1 MRRGA
6 GIGGLIQSQQQ
17 STQYKSVGKQ
27 LEETQVEQLRSQLAL
42 FQSQLSSFASRYRAD
57 INANPIL
64 RYHFH
69 TMCTS
74 MGVDPLASSSALRL
88 LLLPLLLA
96 LLLLRPVRLLLL
108 SRRPH
113 RRELQHHRSQQRR
126 HHQHGRAAASPASP
140 RLLPHLRLRRR
151 HRHLPAHAAW
161 AAASAILTLSAGQQM
176 IRSVPTEMNVDE
188 MRVMQWSSSRQ
199 TGGGG
204 GGSRGGWSMRHMEDE
219 LKWTT
224 RRVQEVTAGWWRAA
238 WSGSTPGRQR
248 EARTSTGS
256 TRFSSRSAPRPEPSL
271 QTRREVDDDSAAAS
285 EQARQTAPAVGT
297 PHEAKSGD
305 TLHDLYRAGQLSV
318 NQSTQSASCRSRT
331 DTASQ

>member
-27 LEETQVEQLRSQLAL
+27 LEESQVEQLRSQLSL

-74 MGVDPLASSSALRL
+74 MGVDPLASSPSASSSSLFSSL
-88 LLLPLLLA
+88 FSSSGLSDFYFSLA
-96 LLLLRPVRLLLL
+96 VHIAE
-108 SRRPH
+108 SC
-113 RRELQHHRSQQRR
+113 SIT
-126 HHQHGRAAASPASP
+126 AASNGGILSMDE
-140 RLLPHLRLRRR
+140 LLLRLRRR
-151 HRHLPAHAAW
+151 VSSPIS
-161 AAASAILTLSAGQQM
+161 ASDVITAISQLACLGGGFSILTLSAGQQM

-204 GGSRGGWSMRHMEDE
+204 GGGRGGWSTRHMEDE

-224 RRVQEVTAGWWRAA
+224 RRVQEVTDRLVAGGLVWVDSRAA
-238 WSGSTPGRQR
+238 AGGEDEYW
-248 EARTSTGS
+248 
-256 TRFSSRSAPRPEPSL
+256 FYSL
-271 QTRREVDDDSAAAS
+271 FIEECAKAGAVTADEEKDDDLQLKQAGEVDS
-285 EQARQTAPAVGT
+285 
-297 PHEAKSGD
+297 
-305 TLHDLYRAGQLSV
+305 L
-318 NQSTQSASCRSRT
+318 NT
-331 DTASQ
+331 DTKPKR